1 MVSEKNISKVLSDNP
16 IEHVDDD
23 VLNRKDYAKSFA
35 KHVLNLDCSKG
46 VVVGIFAPWGHGKTS
61 FFNLARTEFQNANV
75 QIFDFNPWM
84 FSGAEQ
90 LVDRFFNELSSEMLE
105 TGKVEKIAS
114 ALKNYGD
121 VLSTASVGISK
132 VLGAPIVGEIVKG
145 LLDTSNN
152 RSHQPTSTIKLRKEV
167 EKALEESKKTI
178 IVVLDDVDRLTTSEI
193 REIFKMIRLT
203 ASFPNL
209 IYVVL
214 CDRDRVEQA
223 LGEQG
228 LSGQDYLEKIIQF
241 PYDLPAISKNTLE
254 FRLKREIEHVT
265 ECFEDIDKE
274 DPTMLEVYTDII
286 CPLIRNMRDIR
297 RYVTAIQETLRSLNG
312 KVALADVLGLEAVRL
327 FLPDVFKLIPNSI
340 DTLTVTSTSKENER
354 HASNCNRV
362 QRAQEYGIV
371 HTDDRLEKLIEAG
384 QQHQVVIQSLLSI
397 LFFNINRH
405 NALDVYS
412 GDKMAF
418 SGAKIQDRRVA
429 HEHILL
435 CYLERVVSPELVE
448 FHRSEKIFNIM
459 ANSINCQQYVLS
471 IQQHRL
477 GVISNLFYF
486 KYRFSSDQTESGIV
500 AMLNLLPD
508 LVKET
513 ELDVSRA
520 ISIVNVV
527 IKSLLEAFVTATKE
541 EDSSTARVNLVD
553 RILKNVNSLSSKWEF
568 LKQIKPIQIDTSEIY
583 PFISTSELDRFRQSL
598 CEEIQNFP
606 KQELVREFNLTEFL
620 LIAKS
625 EINNSLHLNCINDED
640 CPEITF
646 AVLRSALTINTS
658 SELGSRHTEMN
669 IGIQS
674 DNLLKI
680 FDSWEEVA
688 KRIINLE
695 NNFNSI
701 KPLLN
706 DLNIQHET
714 AEQILAVARAA
725 VSKNIAN

>member
-1 MVSEKNISKVLSDNP
+1 MVSEKKYYKVLSDNP

-23 VLNRKDYAKSFA
+23 VLNRTDYAKFFA
-35 KHVLNLDCSKG
+35 QHVLNLDCSKG

-75 QIFDFNPWM
+75 LIFDFNPWM

-105 TGKVEKIAS
+105 TGNVGKIAD

-121 VLSTASVGISK
+121 VLSAASVGISK
-132 VLGAPIVGEIVKG
+132 VLGAPIVGEIVKS
-145 LLDTSNN
+145 LLDVSNN
-152 RSHQPTSTIKLRKEV
+152 HSHQPTSTIKLRKEV
-167 EKALEESKKTI
+167 EKALEESQNTI
-178 IVVLDDVDRLTTSEI
+178 IVALDDVDRLTTSEI

-203 ASFPNL
+203 ANFPNL

-241 PYDLPAISKNTLE
+241 PYDLPAISRNTLKL
-254 FRLKREIEHVT
+254 RLKLEIDHVA
-265 ECFEDIDKE
+265 ECFEDIDKK

-297 RYVTAIQETLRSLNG
+297 RYVTAIQETLHSLNG

-340 DTLTVTSTSKENER
+340 HTLTVTSTSEENER
-354 HASNCNRV
+354 HVSYRNRV
-362 QRAQEYGIV
+362 QRAQEYGYE
-371 HTDDRLEKLIEAG
+371 HTDDRLEKLLEAG
-384 QQHQVVIQSLLSI
+384 QQHQVVIQSLISI
-397 LFFNINRH
+397 LFH
-405 NALDVYS
+405 NSNSHRALEVYTS
-412 GDKMAF
+412 DKMVL
-418 SGAKIQDRRVA
+418 SGTKIQDRRVA

-435 CYLERVVSPELVE
+435 YYLERVVSPELVE
-448 FHRSEKIFNIM
+448 FHHSEKIFKRM
-459 ANSINCQQYVLS
+459 ANSSDCQNYVLS
-471 IQQHRL
+471 IQQPRL
-477 GVISNLFYF
+477 GVISALIYF
-486 KYRFSSDQTESGIV
+486 KNRFSSEQTESGIV

-508 LVKET
+508 LVTET
-513 ELDVSRA
+513 ELEVSNA
-520 ISIVNVV
+520 ISIVNVI

-541 EDSSTARVNLVD
+541 EDSSTARVDLVD

-568 LKQIKPIQIDTSEIY
+568 LKQIKPIQIDTSEFC
-583 PFISTSELDRFRQSL
+583 PLISNDELDRFRQSL
-598 CEEIQNFP
+598 GEEIQKVS
-606 KQELVREFNLTEFL
+606 KQELAREFNLTEFL
-620 LIAKS
+620 LVAKS
-625 EINNSLHLNCINDED
+625 ETNNSLLLNCVRDED

-646 AVLRSALTINTS
+646 AILRSACTINTS

-669 IGIQS
+669 IGIHS

-680 FDSWEEVA
+680 FESWEEVA
-688 KRIINLE
+688 KRVRNLEINLD
-695 NNFNSI
+695 SI
-701 KPLLN
+701 KLLLN

-714 AEQILAVARAA
+714 AEQIITAARAA
-725 VSKNIAN
+725 VPNNVAN